1 MKPAERMTGIQSST
15 ATAMD
20 VTKAAPTEVRNRF
33 DRFEWA
39 GAFGDL
45 GTLIPFIVGY
55 VSVVGMEPGGVLF
68 AFGFAMI
75 ASGYYNGTPFPVQPM
90 KAIGAVATA
99 QAGNA
104 AITANAVGA
113 AGLITGALWLLLGAT
128 GFAKRLG
135 SWISHS
141 VASGI
146 VLGLGLS
153 LMLVAIRMMTD
164 GWLLAGAALAG
175 TLLLLTRPAV
185 PAMLLLLGFGA
196 VVALFQD
203 PALARELRAI
213 EPELRLP
220 GFALASLSW
229 PDLAAGMLL
238 LALPQLPL
246 TFGNAVIAI
255 TREHNRL
262 FPDRPVNER
271 KVMLSTGIMNL
282 GSAALGGVPM
292 CHGAGGMAGHVR
304 FGARTGGALIILGS
318 ILLVLAIFFS
328 GSIQTLFRMFP
339 TPILGVILLLA
350 GAQLAW
356 GPGAALKQAHRL
368 DRVVMLSAAAVALWN
383 VGVAF
388 VVGLVFDYAARHCSP
403 GSGDASR

>member
-1 MKPAERMTGIQSST
+1 MKPGERMTGIQS
-15 ATAMD
+15 AAAVDAD
-20 VTKAAPTEVRNRF
+20 VADAAPAGVRNRF
-33 DRFEWA
+33 NRFEWA

-55 VSVVGMEPGGVLF
+55 VSVVGMDPCGVLF
-68 AFGFAMI
+68 AFGFVMI
-75 ASGYYNGTPFPVQPM
+75 ASGYHYGTPFPVQPI

-128 GFAKRLG
+128 GFAKRLS
-135 SWISHS
+135 SWVSHS
-141 VASGI
+141 VAAGI
-146 VLGLGLS
+146 VLGLGLG
-153 LMLVAIRMMTD
+153 LMLVAIRMMAD
-164 GWLLAGAALAG
+164 GWLLAGATLAG
-175 TLLLLTRPAV
+175 TLLLPRRPAV

-203 PALARELRAI
+203 PTLARELRAI
-213 EPELRLP
+213 EPELHFP
-220 GFALASLSW
+220 GFALGSLSW
-229 PDLAAGMLL
+229 PDLATGALL
-238 LALPQLPL
+238 LAIPQLPL
-246 TFGNAVIAI
+246 TLGNAVIAI
-255 TREHNRL
+255 TRENNRL
-262 FPDRPVNER
+262 FPDRPVSEG

-282 GSAALGGVPM
+282 GGAALGGVPM

-356 GPGAALKQAHRL
+356 GPGSALIRTHRM
-368 DRVVMLSAAAVALWN
+368 DRVVILATAAFALWN

-388 VVGLVFDYAARHCSP
+388 VVGLVFDYAARHWSP
-403 GSGDASR
+403 GS